1 MNSNGRAFRRI
12 GSIGL
17 VIFERDG
24 TLLRR
29 NNPPRD
35 FMLGDISND
44 FVQMLKHLRGIG
56 VRFGFISDA
65 RGMDVG
71 SHGPA
76 EFGALT
82 GRLDKLLQIRNAMPD
97 FWMTWGISPQGRRKI
112 PQADETQRTTD
123 GLISA
128 MILHAVE
135 WYGVDEK
142 DAIFVT
148 STAVGLLAA
157 TSANISSIQ
166 YSGLPEDRTIPVWRE
181 MERQYFSR
189 SATVNAQQLN
199 TEIQRILG
207 LSRQSGKCS
216 EQG

>member
-1 MNSNGRAFRRI
+1 
-12 GSIGL
+12 
-17 VIFERDG
+17 
-24 TLLRR
+24 
-29 NNPPRD
+29 
-35 FMLGDISND
+35 MLGDISND
-44 FVQMLKHLRGIG
+44 FVQMLQHLRGIG

-71 SHGPA
+71 THGPA

-97 FWMTWGISPQGRRKI
+97 FWITWGISPQGRRKI
-112 PQADETQRTTD
+112 RQADETQRGTD

-142 DAIFVT
+142 GAIFVT

-166 YSGLPEDRTIPVWRE
+166 YSGLPEDRTVPVWRE
-181 MERQYFSR
+181 MERQHFNP

-207 LSRQSGKCS
+207 LSRQSAKCS

>member
-1 MNSNGRAFRRI
+1 
-12 GSIGL
+12 
-17 VIFERDG
+17 
-24 TLLRR
+24 
-29 NNPPRD
+29 
-35 FMLGDISND
+35 MLGDISND
-44 FVQMLKHLRGIG
+44 FVQMLQHLRRIG

-71 SHGPA
+71 THGPA

-97 FWMTWGISPQGRRKI
+97 FWMTWGISPQGIRKI
-112 PQADETQRTTD
+112 PQADEAQRGTD
-123 GLISA
+123 GLIPA

-135 WYGVDEK
+135 WYGVDKK

-148 STAVGLLAA
+148 STAVRLLAA

-166 YSGLPEDRTIPVWRE
+166 YSGLPEDRTIRVWRE
-181 MERQYFSR
+181 MERQYFNR
-189 SATVNAQQLN
+189 SPTVNAQQLN

-207 LSRQSGKCS
+207 LSRQSAKCN